1 MRISA
6 LRIICLQLLRLVG
19 LIFCVSFAAFILM
32 KASPIDPIN
41 AYLGPAIAK
50 VGPEQRAQIAAI
62 WGLDRPYYEQFFGWA
77 GNLLRGDL
85 GYSIT
90 YNTNVAEVLRGRI
103 GPTLALTGLAWLL
116 SGLLGFALGLVAAAF
131 EGRWI
136 DRLIRVYSYVLAA
149 TPTFWLAMLMLVV
162 FSVQLGWTP
171 ICCAGPIGVPA
182 DQVTFWQSL
191 QHLILPLTALTLF
204 GIAQITLHTRAKL
217 IEVLNSD
224 YITFARAQGAT
235 RTDMI
240 LRHGVRNSALPA
252 LTVLFA
258 SIGEIFGGAILAEQV
273 FAWPGLGRATVEA
286 GMRGDVPLLLAIA
299 LVTTIIVA
307 TGNMIADLLYRVVD
321 PRLRGNLGGQS

>member
-1 MRISA
+1 MKGLA
-6 LRIICLQLLRLVG
+6 LRTISLQLLRLIG
-19 LIFCVSFAAFILM
+19 LISCVSFAAFMLM

-50 VGPEQRAQIAAI
+50 VGPEQRQQIAAI
-62 WGLDRPYYEQFFGWA
+62 WGLDRPYHEQFLSWA
-77 GNLLRGDL
+77 KNLLHGNL

-90 YNTNVAEVLRGRI
+90 YNAPVAEVLRARI
-103 GPTLALTGLAWLL
+103 GPTLTLTGLAWLL
-116 SGLLGFALGLVAAAF
+116 SGLLGFALGLLAATF

-136 DRLIRVYSYVLAA
+136 DHLIRVYSYVLAA

-171 ICCAGPIGVPA
+171 ICCAGPIGVPTS
-182 DQVTFWQSL
+182 QVTVWQYL
-191 QHLILPLTALTLF
+191 QHLILPLITLTLF

-217 IEVLNSD
+217 IEVLHTD
-224 YITFARAQGAT
+224 YVLFARAQGAS
-235 RTDMI
+235 RTDLI

-273 FAWPGLGRATVEA
+273 FAWPGLGRATVES

-299 LVTTIIVA
+299 LITTVIVA
-307 TGNMIADLLYRVVD
+307 TGNMIADLLYRVLD
-321 PRLRGNLGGQS
+321 PRLREKA

>member
-1 MRISA
+1 MRMIT
-6 LRIICLQLLRLVG
+6 LQLLRLIG
-19 LIFCVSFAAFILM
+19 LIICVAFSAFLLM

-50 VGPEQRAQIAAI
+50 VGPEQKMQIAAI
-62 WGLDRPYYEQFFGWA
+62 WGLDRPYYEQFLSWA
-77 GNLLRGDL
+77 GNVLRGDL

-90 YNTNVAEVLRGRI
+90 YNTSVAEVLRGRI

-116 SGLLGFALGLVAAAF
+116 SGILGFILGLISAAF

-136 DRLIRVYSYVLAA
+136 DRFIRIYCYVLAA

-162 FSVQLGWTP
+162 FSMQLGWTP

-217 IEVLNSD
+217 IEVLRSD
-224 YITFARAQGAT
+224 YILFARAQGAH
-235 RTDMI
+235 RADLI
-240 LRHGVRNSALPA
+240 LRHGARNAALPA

-321 PRLRGNLGGQS
+321 PRLRKTA